1 MSTKYR
7 VKMNKLGEMI
17 NNLMAKV
24 CENKELYDDVFQLR
38 EKHDAICGLVAKDK
52 SISIKQGKYFMAMAF
67 KKDFKE
73 KK

>member
-7 VKMNKLGEMI
+7 AKMNKLGEMI
-17 NNLMAKV
+17 NNLLMKV
-24 CENKELYDDVFQLR
+24 IDNKELYGDVLQLR
-38 EKHDAICGLVAKDK
+38 EKHDAICSLVKKDK
-52 SISIKQGKYFMAMAF
+52 TISLKQGKYFMALAF